1 MACRFVARDLP
12 YCKTSSAPVSGSHLL
27 VRPGQRADNQ
37 GRQRGRHS
45 TMPLRESRLKRYAV
59 SQGFAGQWI
68 GIAAGSMRSPRAY
81 QAFALM
87 GTEYGGQRTRISI
100 DARVVLRRYREPQIA
115 AFYKRQN
122 SNDSAICVVGQRTRQ
137 PIDAR
142 VVLRY
147 RCTTRA
153 NPSKSC
159 VVQRMRLGEPR
170 FRGPANNRRAQPA
183 DKPFLSPR
191 KRKWLPSHRGE
202 PLTRLVRR
210 AYITLR
216 SGRGTSCTCDQNHTG
231 TARSWTCRGTYG
243 RRTTGSSAP
252 RSSGACWRVP
262 CLRHG

>member
-1 MACRFVARDLP
+1 M
-12 YCKTSSAPVSGSHLL
+12 SGPDS
-27 VRPGQRADNQ
+27 VPTIRAGNAA
-37 GRQRGRHS
+37 GIAA
-45 TMPLRESRLKRYAV
+45 MPLRESRLKRYAV

-100 DARVVLRRYREPQIA
+100 DARVVLR
-115 AFYKRQN
+115 
-122 SNDSAICVVGQRTRQ
+122 
-137 PIDAR
+137 
-142 VVLRY
+142 Y

-183 DKPFLSPR
+183 DKPFLSPPPR

-216 SGRGTSCTCDQNHTG
+216 SGRGTSCTCDRNHTG

-252 RSSGACWRVP
+252 RSSGACWRAP

>member
-1 MACRFVARDLP
+1 M
-12 YCKTSSAPVSGSHLL
+12 SGPDS
-27 VRPGQRADNQ
+27 VPTIRAGNAA
-37 GRQRGRHS
+37 GIA

-100 DARVVLRRYREPQIA
+100 DARVVLRRYREPQIV

-137 PIDAR
+137 PIDPR

-183 DKPFLSPR
+183 DKPFLSP
-191 KRKWLPSHRGE
+191 PPPENASGSPHIEGSH
-202 PLTRLVRR
+202 LLV
-210 AYITLR
+210 
-216 SGRGTSCTCDQNHTG
+216 
-231 TARSWTCRGTYG
+231 
-243 RRTTGSSAP
+243 
-252 RSSGACWRVP
+252 
-262 CLRHG
+262 